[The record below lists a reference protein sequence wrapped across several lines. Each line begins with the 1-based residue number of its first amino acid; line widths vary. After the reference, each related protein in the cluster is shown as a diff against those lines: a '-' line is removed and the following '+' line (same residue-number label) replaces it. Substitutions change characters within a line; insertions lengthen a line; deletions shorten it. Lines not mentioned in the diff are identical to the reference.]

1 MVLLGMA
8 ASTLLG
14 AAAPATFPADPAT
27 APLPGLGWYALTIAY
42 SCLFAILGGH
52 TAARLARRAEMMH
65 AGVLAALLTV
75 FGLGLVLNPSP
86 VIPAWRTLGYL
97 VASVGGVLV
106 GGFIRARAQSPAA
119 DATPAR

>member
-14 AAAPATFPADPAT
+14 AVAPATFPADPT
-27 APLPGLGWYALTIAY
+27 NAPLPGLGWYALTVAY
-42 SCLFAILGGH
+42 SFVFAILGGH

-75 FGLGLVLNPSP
+75 FGLGLVLNPAP
-86 VIPAWRTLGYL
+86 AIPAWRTLGYL
-97 VASVGGVLV
+97 LASVGGVLV
-106 GGFIRARAQSPAA
+106 GGFIRARAKAPIS